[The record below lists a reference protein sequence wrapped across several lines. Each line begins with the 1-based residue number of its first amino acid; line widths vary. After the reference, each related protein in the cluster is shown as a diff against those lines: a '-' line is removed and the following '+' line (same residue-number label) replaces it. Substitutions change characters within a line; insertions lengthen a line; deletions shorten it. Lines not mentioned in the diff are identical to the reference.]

1 MKKSKCRRF
10 QKTIY
15 IIKTI
20 SKILVLYTQQY
31 TQQQFQ
37 TNISYKKKKMIYGKA
52 SQNQFFTIP
61 EIRCRNWNLIEIN
74 FWHTNEANDIY
85 SNSIK

>member
-37 TNISYKKKKMIYGKA
+37 TNISYKKIDIA
-52 SQNQFFTIP
+52 LQNQFFTIP